1 MDTTKRV
8 VEILTDALEGVPV
21 STEMPWQ
28 ADSTRPDRYVTVDLA
43 GDRSTPFLLRPR
55 YALTVWGRTDM
66 DAHSM
71 ALACV
76 DALRGASEED
86 DYLSACQLETMSRD
100 EWARNGQARY
110 MVAVDLTFNTD
121 EE

>member
-8 VEILTDALEGVPV
+8 VEILSSALTGVPV

-28 ADSTRPDRYVTVDLA
+28 ADSTRPERYVTVDLA
-43 GDRSTPFLLRPR
+43 GDYSTPHLLQPR
-55 YALTVWGRTDM
+55 YALTVWGISDV

-76 DALRGASEED
+76 DALWEASETDE
-86 DYLSACQLETMSRD
+86 YLSACQLETMSRD
-100 EWARNGQARY
+100 EWTRNGQARY
-110 MVAVDLTFNTD
+110 FIEVNLTFNTD
-121 EE
+121 E